1 MAEIGKYIY
10 GIINSNKK
18 FFFDSGRVTAYGEG
32 YTIPYQD
39 ISALVSDSEIAD
51 YTHLPQ
57 NALALQLVRHQ
68 RLIEKIMNTGFTV
81 IPMRLGTF
89 ARDETEVKDIL
100 NKGYSLIKQ
109 ILERIG
115 NKIEIDLVATWS
127 DFNLM
132 LKEAGEE
139 REIKEFKE
147 RFLSDPKGVSVDDQI
162 KAGEMVKKALDKRRE
177 RDAEE
182 IQKSLK
188 AVSEDS
194 KMHEIMDDK
203 MVINTAFLISKDGGK
218 EFDRRVEKLNRQFAE
233 KLNFRS
239 VGPLPPYSF
248 YTLEIKRLWFEEVD
262 WARKRLGLK
271 DVLGKDEIKKAYQ
284 RSAFL
289 WHPDKNPD
297 IPDIEKEFDEVTK
310 AYGILADYCRTCEQA
325 GEKETYSF
333 KEEDFKKNGMLI
345 KVKE

>member
-10 GIINSNKK
+10 GIINSNKE
-18 FFFDSGRVTAYGEG
+18 FFFDSYGVTTYEEG
-32 YTIPYQD
+32 HTIPYQD

-51 YTHLPQ
+51 YTHLPK

-68 RLIEKIMNTGFTV
+68 RIIEKIMNSGLTV

-89 ARDETEVKDIL
+89 TKDETEVRDIL
-100 NKGYSLIKQ
+100 NKGYSLIK
-109 ILERIG
+109 RIMEKIS

-127 DFNLM
+127 DFNLI

-139 REIKEFKE
+139 EEIKEFKE
-147 RFLSDPKGVSVDDQI
+147 RFLSDPKGVSVEDQI

-177 RDAEE
+177 GYAED

-188 AVSEDS
+188 AMSEDS
-194 KMHEIMDDK
+194 KVHELMDDK
-203 MVINTAFLISKDGGK
+203 MVINTAFLIDKARIKG
-218 EFDRRVEKLNRQFAE
+218 FDRRVEELDMQFAE
-233 KLNFRS
+233 RLNFRS

-271 DVLGKDEIKKAYQ
+271 DVSGKDEIKKAYQ

-289 WHPDKNPD
+289 WHPDKNPA
-297 IPDIEKEFDEVTK
+297 IPGIEKEFDEVTR
-310 AYGILADYCRTCEQA
+310 AYRILADYCQVCEQT
-325 GEKETYSF
+325 GQETYSF
-333 KEEDFKKNGMLI
+333 KAEDFKRNGMLI